1 MLAPMPTLD
10 ATGEAL
16 SSTTPELEALCSAYQ
31 GAQRAKSAVEA
42 NAARLCEKARSLHAK
57 WKESEAKATEAQ
69 ARVVEEEKLQQIQ
82 RKRNKKTR
90 RRARK
95 TWDAISAQRGADDRQ
110 LVQSAAEPDSES
122 EAEAKAE
129 ALARSFL
136 AEVESERDAENAAAT
151 KLQARWARERR
162 ALLYAPQEGV
172 YVGMDGNDRPATFI
186 QGSALHKSSLTIAVE
201 QDEESAQASATTL
214 QAVWRGRRSR
224 QRPNYL
230 CTDHRERAEE
240 KGREDVYENGR
251 LARSRWPSG
260 RIDIFRG
267 DDRSSRLGEDR
278 LAWSRW
284 PSGRIDLFR
293 GDAGQERRYR
303 TVWASG
309 HIEHYIPSET
319 NRFDGKRVYA
329 EWPNGRIDW
338 FGAQENNGACICIM
352 HADGCRDHY
361 RGDAGK
367 EVRTHR
373 DMPDGHVQIFAMDG
387 DRLYLKEERWPS
399 GMRRVFRSMPCTETF
414 DPEWRQTHWKPW
426 KPAEKAKC
434 LEDAQKEMEA
444 AWAPS
449 AVERWQLRYG
459 GAYERDAK
467 KRTALVGQSRLH
479 RLELVAR
486 EQAATAEKAKKERRR
501 ARATS
506 EADAAKKRAAEEAAQ
521 KAQLDEE
528 HAAKVRAAQARADA
542 RQRAR
547 EQAAIA
553 KKAKKE
559 RRRSRAAVDKVEA
572 DREAEAMQAARAAV
586 EVLRAAVRQRQ
597 AMQAAR
603 AAREARLVV
612 RERQAQ
618 REREE
623 EERARRAEV
632 AEAQQRA
639 WDLIKRQA
647 EAASAAAAFKPRR
660 GARGGGGRGGRGTGR
675 AKFRQPEA
683 PAKASAECVV
693 CLDAEATHV
702 VVPCGHICLCADCT
716 MDLKACPLCRTP
728 LVQTMRIYLVNN

>member
-1 MLAPMPTLD
+1 MHVAVPAP
-10 ATGEAL
+10 A
-16 SSTTPELEALCSAYQ
+16 PEPVEDEYQ
-31 GAQRAKSAVEA
+31 GAQRANSAVEE
-42 NAARLCEKARSLHAK
+42 NAARLYEKARSLHAK
-57 WKESEAKATEAQ
+57 WKESEAKAKEAQ

-95 TWDAISAQRGADDRQ
+95 IWDAISAQRGADDPQ
-110 LVQSAAEPDSES
+110 LAQSELM
-122 EAEAKAE
+122 
-129 ALARSFL
+129 ALNECIL
-136 AEVESERDAENAAAT
+136 AECGLTLAESAAAT
-151 KLQARWARERR
+151 KLQARWRGRTFRR
-162 ALLYAPQEGV
+162 HAPQEGV

-214 QAVWRGRRSR
+214 QAVWR
-224 QRPNYL
+224 L

-240 KGREDVYENGR
+240 KGREDVYEKGR
-251 LARSRWPSG
+251 LAR
-260 RIDIFRG
+260 
-267 DDRSSRLGEDR
+267 
-278 LAWSRW
+278 SRW

-303 TVWASG
+303 TVCASG

-338 FGAQENNGACICIM
+338 FGAHENSGACICIM

-399 GMRRVFRSMPCTETF
+399 GMRRVYRSTSRRGTPYTETF
-414 DPEWRQTHWKPW
+414 DLKWEPRW

-449 AVERWQLRYG
+449 VDERGQLRYG
-459 GAYERDAK
+459 GAYERDAEEAAQK
-467 KRTALVGQSRLH
+467 AEPDEEHAAQARADARQR
-479 RLELVAR
+479 AR
-486 EQAATAEKAKKERRR
+486 EKAAIAKKAKKERRR

-521 KAQLDEE
+521 KAELDEE

-559 RRRSRAAVDKVEA
+559 RRRARAAVEKVEA

-603 AAREARLVV
+603 AAREVRLVV

-647 EAASAAAAFKPRR
+647 EAAPAAAAFEPRR
-660 GARGGGGRGGRGTGR
+660 GARGGGGRGGRGTSR
-675 AKFRQPEA
+675 ANFRQPEA
-683 PAKASAECVV
+683 PAKASVECVV
-693 CLDAEATHV
+693 CLDSEATHV

>member
-1 MLAPMPTLD
+1 MHVAVPAP
-10 ATGEAL
+10 A
-16 SSTTPELEALCSAYQ
+16 PEPVEDEYQ
-31 GAQRAKSAVEA
+31 GAQRAKSAVEE

-57 WKESEAKATEAQ
+57 WKESEAKAKEAQ

-95 TWDAISAQRGADDRQ
+95 IWDAISAQRGADDPQ
-110 LVQSAAEPDSES
+110 LVQSEAEPDYES
-122 EAEAKAE
+122 EE
-129 ALARSFL
+129 RYFL
-136 AEVESERDAENAAAT
+136 AECGLALGESAAAT
-151 KLQARWARERR
+151 KLQARWRGRTFRR
-162 ALLYAPQEGV
+162 HAPQEGV

-240 KGREDVYENGR
+240 KGREDVYEKGR

-260 RIDIFRG
+260 RIDLFR
-267 DDRSSRLGEDR
+267 DDAGQERLYQ
-278 LAWSRW
+278 
-284 PSGRIDLFR
+284 GRIDLFR

-338 FGAQENNGACICIM
+338 FGAHENNGACICIM

-399 GMRRVFRSMPCTETF
+399 GMRRVYRSTSRRGMPYTETF
-414 DPEWRQTHWKPW
+414 DLKWEPYW

-444 AWAPS
+444 AWAPY
-449 AVERWQLRYG
+449 VDERGQLRYG

-467 KRTALVGQSRLH
+467 KRAAEEAAQKAEPDEEHAAQARADA
-479 RLELVAR
+479 RQRAR
-486 EQAATAEKAKKERRR
+486 EQAAIAKKAKKERRR

-521 KAQLDEE
+521 KADLDEE

-559 RRRSRAAVDKVEA
+559 RRRARAAVEKVEA

-647 EAASAAAAFKPRR
+647 EAASAAAVDASPPP
-660 GARGGGGRGGRGTGR
+660 
-675 AKFRQPEA
+675 PEPPQA

>member
-1 MLAPMPTLD
+1 MHVAVPAP
-10 ATGEAL
+10 A
-16 SSTTPELEALCSAYQ
+16 PEPVEDEYQ
-31 GAQRAKSAVEA
+31 GAQRAKSAVEE

-57 WKESEAKATEAQ
+57 WKESEAKAKEAQ

-95 TWDAISAQRGADDRQ
+95 IWDAISAQRGADDRQ

-267 DDRSSRLGEDR
+267 DDHSSRLGEDR

-597 AMQAAR
+597 AM
-603 AAREARLVV
+603 REARLVV

>member
-267 DDRSSRLGEDR
+267 DDHSSRLGEDR

-293 GDAGQERRYR
+293 GGAGQERRYR

-338 FGAQENNGACICIM
+338 FGAHENNGACICIM

-559 RRRSRAAVDKVEA
+559 RRRARVAVDKVEA

-597 AMQAAR
+597 AM
-603 AAREARLVV
+603 REARLVV

-675 AKFRQPEA
+675 AKFRLPEA